1 MSPFVCSIANH
12 HNRFIAAAVEEIV
25 TGSSVTVH
33 SSLQQFVCRHNR
45 FVCYNSKHSDDEAD
59 EEDMDVED
67 VSDEE
72 IVNALAVAQA
82 LGKSSETTNLETK
95 YDDIA
100 EGLKELDMDNYDNED
115 DGILILPPLI

>member
-1 MSPFVCSIANH
+1 
-12 HNRFIAAAVEEIV
+12 
-25 TGSSVTVH
+25 
-33 SSLQQFVCRHNR
+33 
-45 FVCYNSKHSDDEAD
+45 
-59 EEDMDVED
+59 MDVED

>member
-1 MSPFVCSIANH
+1 
-12 HNRFIAAAVEEIV
+12 
-25 TGSSVTVH
+25 
-33 SSLQQFVCRHNR
+33 
-45 FVCYNSKHSDDEAD
+45 
-59 EEDMDVED
+59 MDVED
-67 VSDEE
+67 ASDEQ
-72 IVNALAVAQA
+72 IANALAVAQA